1 MTPLFIGSAVALVT
15 PFDRD
20 GKINKERFKELI
32 EFQIA
37 NNTDAIVV
45 CGTTGEGSTLTT
57 DERLSLFE
65 TASQVVNH
73 RVPVICGTGSNSTS
87 FSINFAKEAEKL
99 DIDAHLIVTPYYNK
113 TSQSG
118 LVSHY
123 YKLADNLRKPIIVYN
138 VPTRTGMNIKPD
150 TYKKLSLHDNIIA
163 VKEADSNIPKLIKSL
178 VLCENNLNFYIGND
192 DLISVA
198 ASLGCLGVISVLAN
212 IMPKFTHEM
221 TLKGIA
227 GNCTE
232 CAKMQKTAMNLIE
245 CLFMDVSPTVIK
257 EVMCRCK
264 IDVGN
269 CRLPLGRTDE
279 NTNDII
285 EAVLSEYKTYITE
298 EMKSYKSLYK
308 TI

>member
-37 NNTDAIVV
+37 NDTDAIVV

-65 TASQVVNH
+65 TASQAVNH

-87 FSINFAKEAEKL
+87 FSLNFAKEAEKL

-123 YKLADNLRKPIIVYN
+123 YELADNLKKPIIVYN
-138 VPTRTGMNIKPD
+138 VPTRTGMNIKPE
-150 TYKKLSLHDNIIA
+150 TYKKLSQHENIVA

-178 VLCENNLNFYIGND
+178 VLCENKLNFYIGND

-221 TLKGIA
+221 TLKGIE

-232 CAKMQKTAMNLIE
+232 CAKMQKIAMNLIE

-269 CRLPLGRTDE
+269 CRLPLGKTDE
-279 NTNDII
+279 NANDII
-285 EAVLSEYKTYITE
+285 DAVIAEYKTYIKE
-298 EMKSYKSLYK
+298 EMKNYKSIYNS
-308 TI
+308 I